1 VAVQSEWIPK
11 TKLGKLVK
19 DGKVSSIKDIMEYN
33 MPIREYQIIDVLLPN
48 LETKIIHSGV
58 VQRQTDAGEVNS
70 FKIVTVVGNKTGFVG
85 IGSGKSRQLNEAQE
99 KALIDAKLHITYVE
113 RGCGAWECRCGTPHS
128 VPYKMYGKAGSVGVL
143 LMPAPKGTGI
153 VASEIARQVLT
164 LAGILDVWVQ
174 SFGETRNRINTA
186 YATLNA
192 LRLGL
197 RFKKPVDWSR

>member
-1 VAVQSEWIPK
+1 MSVQNEWVPK

-19 DGKVSSIKDIMEYN
+19 EGKVSSIKDVIEYN
-33 MPIREYQIIDVLLPN
+33 MPIREHQIVDLLLPN
-48 LETKIIHSGV
+48 LESKIIYSGV

-70 FKIVTVVGNKTGFVG
+70 FKIVTVIGNKDGFVG

-99 KALIDAKLHITYVE
+99 KALIDAKLNITYVE
-113 RGCGAWECRCGTPHS
+113 RGCGAWECRCGTQHS
-128 VPYKMYGKAGSVGVL
+128 VPYKVYGKAGSVGVL

-153 VASEIARQVLT
+153 VASEIAQQVLA
-164 LAGILDVWVQ
+164 LAGVLDVWVQ
-174 SFGETRNRINTA
+174 SFGETRNHVNTA

-192 LRLGL
+192 LRRGL